1 MKTANTT
8 ADTPNTQK
16 SKKMGRPPK
25 EFKGKMVW
33 IPGEFV
39 EFVETYLEVAK
50 KSKESGN
57 HDHA

>member
-1 MKTANTT
+1 MKTAKIT
-8 ADTPNTQK
+8 AENSITQNH
-16 SKKMGRPPK
+16 KKMGRPPK

-50 KSKESGN
+50 QKQPQTADTK
-57 HDHA
+57 

>member
-8 ADTPNTQK
+8 ADPQNTQK

-33 IPGEFV
+33 IPGDLV

-50 KSKESGN
+50 QKQPQTAETK
-57 HDHA
+57 

>member
-1 MKTANTT
+1 MKT
-8 ADTPNTQK
+8 ADTPNSQK

-50 KSKESGN
+50 QKQPQTAETK
-57 HDHA
+57 